1 MMRVKY
7 SGEPVTDQ
15 SDGVLLDEYVRC
27 AVDHFED
34 KVSDEQ
40 RKLLEEYVV
49 ALRDEI
55 VLRMRKVV

>member
-1 MMRVKY
+1 MRVKY
-7 SGEPVTDQ
+7 VGEPVTGQ
-15 SDGVLLDEYVRC
+15 ADGVLLDEYVRC
-27 AVDHFED
+27 SVDHFED
-34 KVSDEQ
+34 KVGDEQ

>member
-1 MMRVKY
+1 MRVKY
-7 SGEPVTDQ
+7 ISESPQTQ
-15 SDGVLLDEYVRC
+15 PDGTLLDEYVRC

-49 ALRDEI
+49 RLRDEI
-55 VLRMRKVV
+55 VSRMRKGV